1 MRAIYL
7 TYLNNSDK
15 NICQVQFFDEEVEIV
30 FANNS
35 VRRFLFQAVGSSAIT
50 SEDINKKL
58 DATLKVGDLGQDLEE
73 RSDCLKVKYEELR
86 MYSKK
91 IYFYLFLFIYLF
103 IFKI

>member
-1 MRAIYL
+1 MTTCI
-7 TYLNNSDK
+7 
-15 NICQVQFFDEEVEIV
+15 VEIV

-35 VRRFLFQAVGSSAIT
+35 VRRFLFQAVGFNAIT

-58 DATLKVGDLGQDLEE
+58 DATLKVRDFGQDLEE
-73 RSDCLKVKYEELR
+73 RSDCLKVKYEELHIFQH

-103 IFKI
+103 IYLFLKYRHNLNG